1 MDDAG
6 KISIITISIISAM
19 LVIWTGVMIPEFEKL
34 PNDYS
39 FYMEYDGEDRIIE
52 TVDGELS
59 DVFKLRE
66 SISLKV
72 TQVQNDNTLDILSEI
87 KGVRLDTDEVV
98 FDAVNNYQID
108 KITRT
113 HTDKESK
120 MFIFMP
126 GVKKQN
132 YDFHHPLIFSD
143 ATLIFDGEDTVKDL
157 EVYKFIVTSEKKDI
171 SFVFPQF
178 APNVIWSDTETIFW
192 VQPTTG
198 DVVKFKRTWED
209 YFVVDGEK
217 IKTMQIGG
225 KESTQYSTDSLV
237 EATKAKIQ
245 YVNYYKIILPTFI
258 ILGIIAIS
266 SLFYLRKKLAISR
279 LEIIKKEK
287 LVMIGNLSSRIAHDI
302 RNPLNVISMNLELM
316 ETNVKSSEEITRINR
331 MVKATKTIEYQVEN
345 VLDFVRERPIQQQ
358 KVKIGELIDNVLD
371 TITIPNTITIQK
383 QETDI
388 SLKADKNQLEIL
400 FTNLILNSIQ
410 AMNNEGE
417 IKIKFQDFL
426 GKIIQISIS
435 DSGEGITENNIE
447 KIFEP
452 LFTTKQQ
459 GTGLGL
465 ASCKTI
471 VNSHKGTLN
480 VTLNPTTF
488 IVELPKN
495 Q

>member
-1 MDDAG
+1 MNDAV
-6 KISIITISIISAM
+6 KLTIITTSIVGAM
-19 LVIWTGVMIPEFEKL
+19 LVIWSGVVIPEFEKL

-39 FYMEYDGEDRIIE
+39 FYMEYDGEDKIIE

-66 SISLKV
+66 SISLKAINN
-72 TQVQNDNTLDILSEI
+72 QGNTLEILSEI

-98 FDAVNNYQID
+98 FDAINNYKVN

-113 HTDKESK
+113 HTDKESQ
-120 MFIFMP
+120 MFIFLP
-126 GVKKQN
+126 GVLKQD
-132 YDFHHPLIFSD
+132 YDFYHPLIFLD

-157 EVYKFIVTSEKKDI
+157 EVYKFTVVSEKNDI

-178 APNVIWSDTETIFW
+178 APNVIWSDTETTFW

-217 IKTMQIGG
+217 TKTMQIGG
-225 KESTQYSTDSLV
+225 KESTKYSTDILI
-237 EATKAKIQ
+237 EATKVKIQ

-266 SLFYLRKKLAISR
+266 SLFYLRKKLTISR
-279 LEIIKKEK
+279 LEITKKEK

-302 RNPLNVISMNLELM
+302 RNPLNIISMNLELM
-316 ETNVKSSEEITRINR
+316 ELNVKSDAEITRINR
-331 MVKATKTIEYQVEN
+331 MIKATKTITYQVEN
-345 VLDFVRERPIQQQ
+345 VLDFVRERPIEQNEI
-358 KVKIGELIDNVLD
+358 KIGKLIDSVITTITYPD
-371 TITIPNTITIQK
+371 TITIQN

-388 SLKADKNQLEIL
+388 SIKADKNQLDIL

-410 AMNNEGE
+410 ALKNTGE
-417 IKIKFQDFL
+417 INIKYQDM
-426 GKIIQISIS
+426 GKTVQILIS
-435 DSGEGITENNIE
+435 DSGDGILEINVE

-465 ASCKTI
+465 ASCRAI
-471 VNSHKGTLN
+471 VHSHKGTLN
-480 VTLNPTTF
+480 VTINPTTF
-488 IVELPKN
+488 IVELPKKS
-495 Q
+495 

>member
-1 MDDAG
+1 MNDAI
-6 KISIITISIISAM
+6 KLTIIVTSVVGAM
-19 LVIWTGVMIPEFEKL
+19 MVIWSGVIIPEFEKL

-39 FYMEYDGEDRIIE
+39 FYMEYDGEDKIIE

-66 SISLKV
+66 SISLKA
-72 TQVQNDNTLDILSEI
+72 TSNQGNTLEILSEI
-87 KGVRLDTDEVV
+87 KGVRLDTDEIV
-98 FDAVNNYQID
+98 FDVTNNYKVD
-108 KITRT
+108 KITRM
-113 HTDKESK
+113 HTDKESQ
-120 MFIFMP
+120 MFIFLP
-126 GVKKQN
+126 GVQKQD
-132 YDFHHPLIFSD
+132 YDFFHPLIFSD

-157 EVYKFIVTSEKKDI
+157 KVYKFTVISEKNDI

-178 APNVIWSDTETIFW
+178 EPNVIWSDTETTFW

-225 KESTQYSTDSLV
+225 KESTQYSTDILV

-245 YVNYYKIILPTFI
+245 YVNYYKIVLPTFI

-266 SLFYLRKKLAISR
+266 SLFYLRKKLVISR

-316 ETNVKSSEEITRINR
+316 ESNVKSDAEITRINR
-331 MVKATKTIEYQVEN
+331 MIKATKTITYQVEN
-345 VLDFVRERPIQQQ
+345 VLDFVRERPIENNDI
-358 KVKIGELIDNVLD
+358 KIGKLIDRVITTVTYPD
-371 TITIPNTITIQK
+371 TITIQN

-388 SLKADKNQLEIL
+388 SIKADKNQLDIL

-410 AMNNEGE
+410 ALKNKGE
-417 IKIKFQDFL
+417 INIKYQDM
-426 GKIIQISIS
+426 GERIQILIS
-435 DSGEGITENNIE
+435 DSGDGLLETNVK

-465 ASCKTI
+465 ASCRTI
-471 VNSHKGTLN
+471 VTSHKGTLN
-480 VTLNPTTF
+480 VRINPTTF

-495 Q
+495 L